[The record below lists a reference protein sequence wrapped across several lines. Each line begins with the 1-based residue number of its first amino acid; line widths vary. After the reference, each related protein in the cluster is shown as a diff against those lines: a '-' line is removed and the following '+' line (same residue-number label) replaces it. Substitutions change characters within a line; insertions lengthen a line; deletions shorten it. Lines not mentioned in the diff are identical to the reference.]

1 MEFGDGKRVKFVH
14 KTNIWSLEVKRAR
27 KLNGKKIFWE
37 RNIWSAEEKKT
48 EKEKEENILWQ
59 VRVSL
64 ATALGDVSFVEAFW

>member
-1 MEFGDGKRVKFVH
+1 MENKYF
-14 KTNIWSLEVKRAR
+14 E
-27 KLNGKKIFWE
+27 E
-37 RNIWSAEEKKT
+37 ENIWSAEEKKT